1 MRKKRQHEG
10 AQPELLAA
18 TGLVWGHLNA
28 YQYEQAYQ
36 LAVGC
41 QQLWPAD
48 ENLQLMRDLAAA
60 EVLEPVDTGRLHAM
74 RTPVNSAWIDLVLRR
89 LDYHTTAA
97 PITASQAATTTRGE
111 RK

>member
-36 LAVGC
+36 LALGC
-41 QQLWPAD
+41 LQLWPAD
-48 ENLQLMRDLAAA
+48 EKLQLMRDLAAA
-60 EVLEPVDTGRLHAM
+60 EVLEPVDTGRLRVM
-74 RTPVNSAWIDLVLRR
+74 RTPVNAAWIDLVLRR
-89 LDYHTTAA
+89 LDYHTTAVPA
-97 PITASQAATTTRGE
+97 PRATTSTGE
-111 RK
+111 YQ